1 MLQFIL
7 FVAYKTVES
16 FSDQSNKIGRFER
29 AKGLIAVAA
38 VLNLVEI
45 LLFINLLFI
54 GREFRLTM
62 LVYFVGMMSVLIA
75 SYFVNIIFKK
85 SILAKA
91 LSKYKDSH
99 FNDYGKAIG
108 LLYIFI
114 NLFIAV
120 LLAIDMSNT

>member
-16 FSDQSNKIGRFER
+16 FGDQSNKVGRFER

-38 VLNLVEI
+38 VLTLIEI

-54 GREFRLTM
+54 GRRIRLTIM
-62 LVYFVGMMSVLIA
+62 IYFVVMMSVLIT
-75 SYFVNIIFKK
+75 SYFVNIIFNK

-91 LSKYKDSH
+91 LNKYKNSH

-108 LLYIFI
+108 FLYIFI

-120 LLAIDMSNT
+120 LLASDMSST